1 MKRLASVVAVRACS
15 RGRALAPVTARAD
28 LNFAIQA
35 ASSKQT
41 AVAVAPAIQY
51 SGPDSLNLNVSKA
64 SAANYSS
71 IQWLVQVNH

>member
-1 MKRLASVVAVRACS
+1 MKRLASVLAVV
-15 RGRALAPVTARAD
+15 GVLAGAGAGTARAD

-51 SGPDSLNLNVSKA
+51 TGKDSLNLNVSKA
-64 SAANYSS
+64 EAANYSS
-71 IQWLVQVNH
+71 INQWLVQVNH

>member
-1 MKRLASVVAVRACS
+1 MGVLAGAGA
-15 RGRALAPVTARAD
+15 GTARAD

-51 SGPDSLNLNVSKA
+51 SGKDSFNLNVSRRRQPTTRR
-64 SAANYSS
+64 STSG
-71 IQWLVQVNH
+71 WCR